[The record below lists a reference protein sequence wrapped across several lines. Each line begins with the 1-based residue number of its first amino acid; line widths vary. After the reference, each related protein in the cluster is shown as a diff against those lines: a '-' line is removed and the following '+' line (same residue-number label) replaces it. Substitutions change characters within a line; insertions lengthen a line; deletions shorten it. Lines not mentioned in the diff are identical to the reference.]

1 MVLTSQNP
9 ATGEVLKTYDTH
21 NAHEVEAILAAVA
34 QAAVH
39 WRERDFAARAALLKR
54 TAAVLRTRSADYARL
69 ITLEMGKPIKEARG
83 EIEKCAWGCEFYAD
97 NAAAFLADEEV
108 ATDATRSLI
117 AYQPLGTVLAI
128 MPWNFPFWQVFRFA
142 APALMAGNT
151 AVLKHA
157 ANVPQCA
164 LAIEDVFR
172 EAGLP
177 ENVFRALLIE
187 SGRVEGIIE
196 DPRIHAVTLTGSE
209 TAGRQVAAQAGA
221 QLKKTVLELGGSD
234 PFVVLPDADLEL
246 AATVGVAAR
255 YLNGGQSCIAAKRFI
270 LTAPIADEF
279 LARFTA
285 AAQRLKVG
293 DPLNEATDIGPL
305 ARADLRDALHAQVQ
319 DSIKAGA
326 TLAFGGDAV
335 LGAGAFYTPTALD
348 RVAPNMRAYR
358 EELFGPVAIVLRARD
373 EKDALRLANDN
384 RYGLGGSVWTRDLER
399 GERFARHLESGAA
412 FVNGLV
418 KSDPRLPFGGI
429 KASGYGRELSAH
441 GIREFVNI
449 KTLWMRAV

>member
-21 NAHEVEAILAAVA
+21 NVHEVEALLDAVA
-34 QAAVH
+34 RAAAH
-39 WRERDFAARAALLKR
+39 WRERDIAARAALLR
-54 TAAVLRTRSADYARL
+54 RAAAVLRARTADYARL

-97 NAAAFLADEEV
+97 NAAAFLADEEI

-164 LAIEDVFR
+164 LAIEGVFR

-177 ENVFRALLIE
+177 ENVFRTLLIE

-209 TAGRQVAAQAGA
+209 AAGRQVAAQAGA

-234 PFVVLPDADLEL
+234 AFVVLPDADLHL

-279 LARFTA
+279 LARFAA
-285 AAQRLKVG
+285 AAQRLKMG

-305 ARADLRDALHAQVQ
+305 ARLDLRDALHAQVQ

-326 TLAFGGDAV
+326 TLAFGGEPV
-335 LGAGAFYTPTALD
+335 PGAGAFYTPAALD
-348 RVAPNMRAYR
+348 RVGPSMRAYR

-384 RYGLGGSVWTRDLER
+384 RYGLGGSVWTRDLEK
-399 GERFARHLESGAA
+399 GERFARQFESGAA